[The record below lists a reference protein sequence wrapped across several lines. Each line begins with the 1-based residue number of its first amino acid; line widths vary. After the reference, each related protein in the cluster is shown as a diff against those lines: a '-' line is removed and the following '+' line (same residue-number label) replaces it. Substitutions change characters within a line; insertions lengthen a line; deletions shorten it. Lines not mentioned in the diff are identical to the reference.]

1 MLKLSYSQSSA
12 VEQYMFFCGHYGKVL
27 YTRILSYVIY
37 SYSTY
42 AHPLSLLV
50 QVHQSVMAHY
60 GLSSQE
66 AQQRLNGQLQFLA
79 TSLRKVDL
87 LRELRKPPYNVIFFL
102 AVALSGLLL
111 VLAYSLDRA
120 ERDGRVL
127 FQGCALFLLALL
139 NTALFCWEVT
149 IIKTRRI
156 RRLLSKV
163 GPYLELPCPWT
174 SSSYPTNAVTTLRG
188 PCTVHALR
196 DGAVVNLPAS
206 LVVQGDVIEL
216 CSIDPSPAKAIL
228 LDAEGMATNTYL
240 EVGELP
246 PKECFER
253 PNTEEKISFVPDEE
267 YLKFAV
273 TQTPVI
279 ATLMKSIPK
288 KRPTSILTREK
299 TGILLGMYIVLLITL
314 GISLVFNL
322 IRFLALPDDS
332 GPWTE
337 MLLQLQVYTVLPL
350 LCLPL
355 PFLWVTASLH
365 GTARIVLLSEECPQN
380 VMNGRN
386 LKNELKCLLK
396 TIKQMVILAL
406 YPSTYPNYRLF
417 HILGSLTSLC
427 SVDKEHVL
435 TDSAPI
441 PEKVFF
447 MSTGKSPENDQ
458 LPTNGKDIRRGMM
471 EVRTEMEEVYDREKG
486 GEERRVGYTDWK
498 EEMEDDSMEVVNQIE
513 TASTTLEVESETT
526 EICSGEDSTIPSTTK
541 VPSDLVLVD
550 NPPCR
555 QISHGLSN
563 STPSLAAPFEL
574 GSEILDLSPDYSTP
588 SGLCFDDINWEEHL
602 GSLKPIGVNA
612 LAASHL
618 LQDPYAWC
626 PSGCTDCVR
635 SNLNKTNC
643 ICPLGIEIGVTEYSQ
658 TNFTNEVLLFSISD
672 PPQDANKF
680 LSPRRASTSLL
691 AEHEIQPHLVSCIL
705 HNSVNN
711 SYLMMSRGSG
721 EIVAACCSDFWDGK
735 DLHPMT
741 DFERDEIIA
750 FYARR
755 HLTSYCVALAY
766 NPLSDIDMSPLHN
779 QRIGLYIPN
788 RYLRN
793 HHEECTL
800 FTVDEH
806 PVTSYT
812 GEQVYNN
819 LLCNQVFLGIVS
831 LQFRPKQDIVSLIED
846 MEVAGIRFVYFTNE
860 NEVRGKVF
868 AEKLG
873 LEAGWNC
880 HISLAPSSE
889 DEKTTQP
896 PLEDR
901 QFATCSSS
909 TSSSLSSVINA
920 FQSYIRAKLPKG
932 IHQVRPHL
940 RNVDNVPL
948 LVPLFTDCTTDAVR
962 EMIKIMQENGE
973 VVMCIGNSWGPDNL
987 GVFAQANVSLSIIP
1001 ESTCLHSCPK
1011 AKDNILSASPS
1022 DADFGGLPNKG
1033 PSCHSIWPTPLEM
1046 ASNLNSAMCQLSCPR
1061 DSNLNIVALVTE
1073 SRHIVSS
1080 IRHSLLFGL
1089 ASSLSIS
1096 ILMLGATVLFL
1107 PPPLSGS
1114 HVFWIL
1120 LFTIPAIALSLIPS
1134 IYDPSVRSQM
1144 PSRKKKVLI
1153 EKWLLISHFCF
1164 TFLPTSCISLLLF
1177 SLMLSNICSSNSTS
1191 GGDTD
1196 CHALLGNRNDSSSWN
1211 GWRGDS
1217 EQGLWLAQ
1225 DVTAFF
1231 FITYLIANS
1240 IRFIHRT
1247 QPLWKLYKYVSVPY
1261 LAAVC
1266 TILILQIVYFAI
1278 SQTLGST
1285 LYNLPVSSDLSSVP
1299 FYVWVI
1305 GLLWLLILPWMH
1317 EILKYYDKKM
1327 IVKHQRHL
1335 KLEFETKLGMN
1346 SPF

>member
-1 MLKLSYSQSSA
+1 MNWLK
-12 VEQYMFFCGHYGKVL
+12 
-27 YTRILSYVIY
+27 
-37 SYSTY
+37 
-42 AHPLSLLV
+42 
-50 QVHQSVMAHY
+50 
-60 GLSSQE
+60 
-66 AQQRLNGQLQFLA
+66 
-79 TSLRKVDL
+79 
-87 LRELRKPPYNVIFFL
+87 ELWQPPYNILFSL
-102 AVALSGLLL
+102 AIALSGLLL
-111 VLAYSLDRA
+111 VLAYSLDQV

-127 FQGCALFLLALL
+127 FQGCALFVVALL
-139 NTALFCWEVT
+139 NMALFCWEVT

-156 RRLLSKV
+156 RRLLSKF

-174 SSSYPTNAVTTLRG
+174 SSSYPMNAVTTLRG
-188 PCTVHALR
+188 PCTVRALR

-206 LVVQGDVIEL
+206 LVVQDDVIEL
-216 CSIDPSPAKAIL
+216 CSNDPSPAKAVL
-228 LDAEGMATNTYL
+228 LDAEGMVTTTHL

-246 PKECFER
+246 SKECFEC
-253 PNTEEKISFVPDEE
+253 PNTEEKISFLPDEE

-279 ATLMKSIPK
+279 ASLMKNIPK

-314 GISLVFNL
+314 SISLGFNL
-322 IRFLALPDDS
+322 IRFVALPDDS

-355 PFLWVTASLH
+355 PFLWVTASLY
-365 GTARIVLLSEECPQN
+365 GTARIVLLSEEGPQN
-380 VMNGRN
+380 ILNSRN
-386 LKNELKCLLK
+386 LKQEIKCLLR

-458 LPTNGKDIRRGMM
+458 LTTGEKDISKRM
-471 EVRTEMEEVYDREKG
+471 TEMRREKEEVYDREKG
-486 GEERRVGYTDWK
+486 SEERRVGCR
-498 EEMEDDSMEVVNQIE
+498 EGSENDSKSVVKQTE
-513 TASTTLEVESETT
+513 TASTSLEVESETT
-526 EICSGEDSTIPSTTK
+526 EICSGRDFTILGTAQ
-541 VPSDLVLVD
+541 VPTDQVLVD
-550 NPPCR
+550 NLPCHQMSR
-555 QISHGLSN
+555 GLSN
-563 STPSLAAPFEL
+563 CTPSLATPFEL
-574 GSEILDLSPDYSTP
+574 SSEILDLSPHYSTL

-618 LQDPYAWC
+618 LEDPYAWS

-643 ICPLGIEIGVTEYSQ
+643 ICPLGVEIGVTEYSQ

-672 PPQDANKF
+672 PPQDTNKF
-680 LSPRRASTSLL
+680 LSPQRASTSLL

-705 HNSVNN
+705 CNNTNN

-766 NPLSDIDMSPLHN
+766 NPLSDIDISPMHN

-788 RYLRN
+788 SYL
-793 HHEECTL
+793 HSHQGESTL
-800 FTVDEH
+800 HIVDEH
-806 PVTSYT
+806 PITSYT

-880 HISLAPSSE
+880 HISLAPLSE
-889 DEKTTQP
+889 DEKMLQP

-901 QFATCSSS
+901 QFASCSSS

-987 GVFAQANVSLSIIP
+987 GIFAQANVSLSLIP

-1011 AKDNILSASPS
+1011 AKDNVLSTSPS
-1022 DADFGGLPNKG
+1022 DVHFGSLPNKR
-1033 PSCHSIWPTPLEM
+1033 PSYNPIWPTPLEM

-1089 ASSLSIS
+1089 ASSLSIAM
-1096 ILMLGATVLFL
+1096 LMLGATVLFL

-1114 HVFWIL
+1114 HIFWIL
-1120 LFTIPAIALSLIPS
+1120 LFTIPTIALSLILS
-1134 IYDPSVRSQM
+1134 VYDPSVRSQM

-1177 SLMLSNICSSNSTS
+1177 SLMLSSICSSNSAS
-1191 GGDTD
+1191 GGAID
-1196 CHALLGNRNDSSSWN
+1196 CHVLLGNRNDSSSWN
-1211 GWRGDS
+1211 GWRGGS

-1231 FITYLIANS
+1231 VIIYLITNS

-1266 TILILQIVYFAI
+1266 TILMLQIIYFAI

-1285 LYNLPVSSDLSSVP
+1285 LYDLPVSSDLSSIP

-1305 GLLWLLILPWMH
+1305 GLIWLLMLPWVH